1 VTPAAQHG
9 GAEASSIWARPAT
22 SGKATTSID
31 HWNLNAD
38 RVGAP
43 WLVDR
48 DGTIYQTFND
58 SAWIFHLGL
67 KGVKGLY
74 DKQSVAIEFANEG
87 PLELDGDKLYA
98 FCMNTPNTRYTG
110 ESINFDCRGFS
121 YFAQMDEAQVDAG
134 IALTLDICQRHK
146 IEPVFYYPSTTF
158 DFPRCF
164 QVATIICH
172 SNCRA
177 DKTDLC
183 LPQWVFEKIEAASAS
198 PHEGVEP
205 WTSSFGYSTSRC
217 ATFRLHAAA
226 PAARRSARICASRS
240 LASTKSSTASARNE
254 AGPARPRP
262 AAPFTWRHQHPGH
275 LGRYDGATMQSAT
288 NGARLTPPK

>member
-1 VTPAAQHG
+1 MEPQRRSRRRSV
-9 GAEASSIWARPAT
+9 AR
-22 SGKATTSID
+22 
-31 HWNLNAD
+31 
-38 RVGAP
+38 
-43 WLVDR
+43 R

-87 PLELDGDKLYA
+87 PLDLDGDRLYA
-98 FCMNTPNTRYTG
+98 FGMNTPNTIYTG
-110 ESINFDCRGFS
+110 PFINHDWRGFS
-121 YFAQMDEAQVDAG
+121 YFAQLDEAQVDAG
-134 IALTLDICQRHK
+134 IELTLDICQRHK

-183 LPQWVFEKIEAASAS
+183 LPQWVFDKIEAAGIRIAS
-198 PHEGVEP
+198 
-205 WTSSFGYSTSRC
+205 
-217 ATFRLHAAA
+217 
-226 PAARRSARICASRS
+226 
-240 LASTKSSTASARNE
+240 
-254 AGPARPRP
+254 
-262 AAPFTWRHQHPGH
+262 
-275 LGRYDGATMQSAT
+275 
-288 NGARLTPPK
+288 